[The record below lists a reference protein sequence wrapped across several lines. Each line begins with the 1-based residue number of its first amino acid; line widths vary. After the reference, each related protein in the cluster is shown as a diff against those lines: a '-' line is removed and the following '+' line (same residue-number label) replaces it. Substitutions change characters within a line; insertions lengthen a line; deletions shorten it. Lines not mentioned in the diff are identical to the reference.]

1 MRDVTETDVATVN
14 RSKLPDLSAGETFA
28 INVGSNCDFTSEING
43 QTWLTDRP
51 YESGKWGYLNG
62 KKRSTT
68 SEIFNTLD
76 GPLYQTMM
84 EDITDYRIDAP
95 VGRYEVELLF
105 TDINQSGNNSPYLLG
120 HDSNSGKTGDI
131 IRMSIEICDKIV
143 DPDFSP
149 SELSGFQHA
158 VRKKYIVENTTGSIH
173 IHLIPLTGKTTLSAL
188 TARKL

>member
-1 MRDVTETDVATVN
+1 
-14 RSKLPDLSAGETFA
+14 
-28 INVGSNCDFTSEING
+28 
-43 QTWLTDRP
+43 
-51 YESGKWGYLNG
+51 
-62 KKRSTT
+62 
-68 SEIFNTLD
+68 
-76 GPLYQTMM
+76 M